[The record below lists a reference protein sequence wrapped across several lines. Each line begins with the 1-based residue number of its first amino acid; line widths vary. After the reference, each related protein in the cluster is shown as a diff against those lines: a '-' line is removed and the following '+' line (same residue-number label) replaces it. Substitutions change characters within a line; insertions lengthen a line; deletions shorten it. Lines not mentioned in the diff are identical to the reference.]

1 MQELQR
7 KSEMSYSG
15 LSQNRLSQYRKPLNK
30 KEDPRW
36 GQDPRLG
43 QEPRFLKDS
52 LETPQ
57 REREREREAGFW
69 VFLGGRERHR
79 DSLKIP

>member
-1 MQELQR
+1 MMQELQR

-57 REREREREAGFW
+57 REREADFW
-69 VFLGGRERHR
+69 GFLGGRERHR
-79 DSLKIP
+79 DSFKSP